1 MLAFDLLRVALARA
15 VHLRLQ
21 LPRVGAPMICIILC
35 DPKRLQQPFQLQK
48 HLILAT
54 PKDIGKDGPREVINR
69 VPQPPLLL
77 FLADK
82 RPHLI
87 HLGFASTFDTYGDLV
102 ALPSAQQ
109 GRVRFIYPQARG
121 TRPPARRFPSC
132 ARNGAAPSCRSRQWA
147 GAWRSPGAPRT
158 TRPSGRSADSPRP
171 WPRKWPRLASRCVRS
186 NPAACGRTGARGRPK
201 TPRTCSRT
209 MNRPSAR
216 SPRP

>member
-15 VHLRLQ
+15 VNLRLQ

-69 VPQPPLLL
+69 VPKPPLVL

-87 HLGFASTFDTYGDLV
+87 HLGFASTLDTHGDLV

-109 GRVRFIYPQARG
+109 GRVHRLQNRFFFLSSLSTVSGLIRSTRAVSRTPLEFRLLSMIVRFTSG
-121 TRPPARRFPSC
+121 TY
-132 ARNGAAPSCRSRQWA
+132 
-147 GAWRSPGAPRT
+147 
-158 TRPSGRSADSPRP
+158 
-171 WPRKWPRLASRCVRS
+171 PRLR
-186 NPAACGRTGARGRPK
+186 
-201 TPRTCSRT
+201 
-209 MNRPSAR
+209 
-216 SPRP
+216 